1 MRNEN
6 GRILVTQKLHT
17 PARRVWLSGMVILMV
32 LALFAAACGDD
43 AEETTTTAAGSTTT
57 AAPAGRSIVIAL
69 AEEPRNL
76 SSWNAYSND
85 GHPVLRNI
93 TEALLNRDPVTNEL
107 VPELALSYSQV
118 DENTWQFQL
127 REGVTFHDGSPFNAE
142 NAAFSINFV
151 LAEENG
157 FPMRQFFGSQVT
169 AEAVSEYVLNVST
182 VDPDPI
188 LPLRLYFCTI
198 PSAKAIQD
206 SPETY
211 ESNPVGTGPYKL
223 KEWSRGQ
230 YVDIVA
236 NEDWWGRDD
245 PAAAYGSNELI
256 TEARF
261 IFRSESTVR
270 AALLDTGEAD
280 FARFLNPEDCE
291 NAPQCEGSPTV
302 ETVIFRMD
310 TVNPLLSDIR
320 IRQAIAFAIDKSA
333 IMNDIMGGGEL
344 ANQIVSSSAL
354 GHNDSLEPY
363 PFDIA
368 AATALVAEAA
378 ADGVDVTA
386 PILVAARTG
395 FPNRGDETIQLVG
408 EALRSIGLTGVTTQM
423 FETVD
428 FEEMWSQTGYANTS
442 PDRGLIGLNQH
453 GNELMDYAASMGYYT
468 CNGQVSVLCD
478 EDLEALV
485 ADAIQKSGDER
496 DQALQAVAAYV
507 HELYYI
513 VPIGYPIFYHGLVE
527 GLNWTPRMDG
537 FILLK
542 EMTSSS

>member
-1 MRNEN
+1 M
-6 GRILVTQKLHT
+6 THQLHT
-17 PARRVWLSGMVILMV
+17 PVRRAWLTGMIFVIV

-43 AEETTTTAAGSTTT
+43 AEETTTTAAGTTTT

-69 AEEPRNL
+69 AEEPRSL
-76 SSWNAYSND
+76 GSWNAYSND
-85 GHPVLRNI
+85 GHPVVSNV

-107 VPELALSYSQV
+107 IPELALSYSQV
-118 DENTWQFQL
+118 DDNTWQFQL

-142 NAAFSINFV
+142 NAAYSINYV
-151 LAEENG
+151 LAEENA

-211 ESNPVGTGPYKL
+211 ESNLVGTGPYKL

-230 YVDIVA
+230 YIDLVA

-256 TEARF
+256 TEARY

-270 AALLDTGEAD
+270 VAMLDTGEAD

-291 NAPQCEGSPTV
+291 NAPQCKGTPTT

-428 FEEMWSQTGYANTS
+428 FEEMWSGTAFADIS
-442 PDRGLIGLNQH
+442 PDRGAHRPEPARQRADGLRRQH
-453 GNELMDYAASMGYYT
+453 GVLHLRRRRDGVLRSGVRCHGGCGRPTLGRCPRSGPAGPRGLRARPVLHRAGRLPDLLPRAGRRHQLDAAHGRLHPAQ
-468 CNGQVSVLCD
+468 GDDVLV
-478 EDLEALV
+478 LT
-485 ADAIQKSGDER
+485 
-496 DQALQAVAAYV
+496 
-507 HELYYI
+507 
-513 VPIGYPIFYHGLVE
+513 YH
-527 GLNWTPRMDG
+527 
-537 FILLK
+537 
-542 EMTSSS
+542 

>member
-85 GHPVLRNI
+85 GHPVLRNL

-107 VPELALSYSQV
+107 IPELALSYSQV
-118 DENTWQFQL
+118 DDNTWQFQL

-142 NAAFSINFV
+142 NAAFSINYV

-291 NAPQCEGSPTV
+291 NAPQCEGTPTT

-320 IRQAIAFAIDKSA
+320 VRQAIAFAIDKSA

-428 FEEMWSQTGYANTS
+428 FEEMWSQTGFANTS

-478 EDLEALV
+478 QELEALV

-496 DQALQAVAAYV
+496 DQALQGVAAYV
-507 HELYYI
+507 HDLYYI
-513 VPIGYPIFYHGLVE
+513 VPIGYPIFYHGLVD
-527 GLNWTPRMDG
+527 GINWTPRMDG

-542 EMTSSS
+542 EMTFSS

>member
-17 PARRVWLSGMVILMV
+17 PARRVWLSGLVILMV
-32 LALFAAACGDD
+32 MALFAAACGDD

-69 AEEPRNL
+69 SEEPRNL

-85 GHPVLRNI
+85 GHPVLRNV

-142 NAAFSINFV
+142 NAAFSINYV

-428 FEEMWSQTGYANTS
+428 FEEMWSQTGFANTS

-478 EDLEALV
+478 QDLEALV

-496 DQALQAVAAYV
+496 DQALQGVAAYV
-507 HELYYI
+507 HDLYYI
-513 VPIGYPIFYHGLVE
+513 VPVGYPIFYHGLVE
-527 GLNWTPRMDG
+527 GINWTPRMDG

-542 EMTSSS
+542 EMTFSS